1 MNPDAVLHALA
12 ILGEA
17 RRTIGKRAMSEAKL
31 QGLEREA
38 TRCLYARHVL
48 EERRWPGDDVIE
60 RTFLIVKWASSSKT
74 PKYKYTYQPFQGLPK
89 EITRDD
95 ALDALGDTV
104 RVL

>member
-1 MNPDAVLHALA
+1 MEDAALHNLA

-48 EERRWPGDDVIE
+48 EERRWPGDDVVE
-60 RTFLIVKWASSSKT
+60 KTFLIVKWAPKILT
-74 PKYKYTYQPFQGLPK
+74 PLYKYVYQPFQGLPK
-89 EITRDD
+89 EITRDQ
-95 ALDALGDTV
+95 ALDLLGEA
-104 RVL
+104 